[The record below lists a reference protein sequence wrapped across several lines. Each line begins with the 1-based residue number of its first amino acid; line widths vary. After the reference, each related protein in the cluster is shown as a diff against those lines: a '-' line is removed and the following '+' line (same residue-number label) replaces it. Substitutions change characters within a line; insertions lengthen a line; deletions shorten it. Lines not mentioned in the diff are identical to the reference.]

1 MLLRLTEA
9 PFRNKKSQ
17 RAPFGWQT
25 SARQPRWTSVLPIVR
40 PHSRKNF
47 LCFNCALLYLYA
59 FLHLGMNG
67 LSAFYGDNNMAV
79 IHLPHQPK
87 YLIVLSCYSLC
98 RILHAYALRPVLFHE
113 LYRAPFFYL
122 KVFFSAKKDPHMPCG
137 SLSLLIYT
145 NKKAASR

>member
-17 RAPFGWQT
+17 RDPCGEYASVWYL
-25 SARQPRWTSVLPIVR
+25 RWTSVLPIVR
-40 PHSRKNF
+40 PHSRKTFLNF
-47 LCFNCALLYLYA
+47 SCASLDLDA
-59 FLHLGMNG
+59 FLHLGMDG

-79 IHLPHQPK
+79 VHLPHQPK

-137 SLSLLIYT
+137 SCLY
-145 NKKAASR
+145 